1 MPAKAIEHI
10 QGDSYGH
17 DFTSPDIPIFDAD
30 WSGKWSIVSSLGK
43 TALLHGTLAKSTD
56 LSMLMLRIRP
66 GQTDA
71 VPVGTYQLVVQVDNP
86 ALEFRKEIL
95 QNSFKVMK
103 QGIPP

>member
-1 MPAKAIEHI
+1 
-10 QGDSYGH
+10 
-17 DFTSPDIPIFDAD
+17 
-30 WSGKWSIVSSLGK
+30 
-43 TALLHGTLAKSTD
+43 
-56 LSMLMLRIRP
+56 MLMLRIRP